1 MNNNHLINHHV
12 IPKKE
17 YFLSIIFILFS
28 YVASLNAQSSNT
40 ANFAVYPG
48 FGIGLGFF
56 YPKDV
61 NEYIENELPTSDY
74 QIGFTDIIM
83 YFEGH
88 VSLTFKIKWI
98 DITSLIEYA
107 IAPKYITVSGSS
119 EGDYFYSFGRFSP
132 GILTNFY
139 FPFGSGKHAL
149 YAGGGVQYH
158 FMNFEEY
165 EGSTFGFR
173 LNAGISLQ
181 FGKFNLQPFVA
192 FNIANAKDEEV
203 ETFNMNYTGGQ
214 IGVNLSFHRPVAY
227 K

>member
-1 MNNNHLINHHV
+1 MNNNQSINHHA

-17 YFLSIIFILFS
+17 YFLTLILVLFC

-48 FGIGLGFF
+48 FGIGFGFF

-61 NEYIENELPTSDY
+61 NEYIENDLPAMDY
-74 QIGFTDIIM
+74 QIGFSDMIM

-98 DITSLIEYA
+98 DITSIVEYA

-119 EGDYFYSFGRFSP
+119 EGDYFYSFGRLSP
-132 GILTNFY
+132 GVLANFY
-139 FPFGSGKHAL
+139 FPIGSGKHAL
-149 YAGGGVQYH
+149 YAGGGAQYH
-158 FMNFEEY
+158 FMKFEDY
-165 EGSTFGFR
+165 NGNNIGFR

-181 FGKFNLQPFVA
+181 FRNFNLQPYVA

-203 ETFNMNYTGGQ
+203 ENFNLNYTGGQ

-227 K
+227 R